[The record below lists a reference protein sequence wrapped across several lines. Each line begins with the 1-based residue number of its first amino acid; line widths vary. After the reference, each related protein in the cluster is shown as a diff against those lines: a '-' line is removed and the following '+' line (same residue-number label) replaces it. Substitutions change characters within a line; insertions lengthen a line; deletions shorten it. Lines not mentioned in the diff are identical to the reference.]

1 MFKWLKI
8 TKRQVLFVIGLYMT
22 FYFDGSLSANMA
34 RGLFG
39 ERVIMVSHLALLWL
53 VMAQVWGRNAHLP
66 VLTGAVIVGLGTD
79 IYYSG
84 IVGLA
89 VFGLP
94 LLVWLNQL
102 LLSRVKLV
110 GLWQA
115 GYLLA
120 SVAVYELYLYGIESL
135 LGLIHVGIATF
146 MIRIFLPTLILNL
159 VYIILLSGFVIR
171 LYQGHWLL
179 KPVKRNPRAKTN

>member
-8 TKRQVLFVIGLYMT
+8 TKRQVLFIIGLYVS
-22 FYFDGSLSANMA
+22 FYLDGSLSANMG

-39 ERVIMVSHLALLWL
+39 ERVIMVSHLALLWIL
-53 VMAQVWGRNAHLP
+53 MAQVFGKNAHLP
-66 VLTGAVIVGLGTD
+66 VLFGAVLTGLGTD

-84 IVGLA
+84 IIGLTL
-89 VFGLP
+89 FGLP
-94 LLVWLNQL
+94 LLVWFNQQ

-115 GYLLA
+115 GYII
-120 SVAVYELYLYGIESL
+120 SCVAVYELYLYGIESL
-135 LGLIHVGIATF
+135 LGLIHVGIDTF
-146 MIRIFLPTLILNL
+146 VVRIFLPTLILNL

-179 KPVKRNPRAKTN
+179 KPVKRKPRAKEN